1 LITNVTG
8 QAVKGYTPPSVIP
21 TVIRSRNLDV
31 ENAELPGGVVTA
43 VIING
48 SQQPPSPDKFAAG
61 TSSEELTSKTAGNKD
76 PALFDMKSSS
86 GTFSSY
92 VSVSSPSHSNSSVKK
107 PMTEGDED
115 FVAIL

>member
-8 QAVKGYTPPSVIP
+8 QIIKGYTPPSVIP
-21 TVIRSRNLDV
+21 TVIRSRNLEV

-48 SQQPPSPDKFAAG
+48 SEFGASVSNAELAVTPVGDNDLTNSKPSSA
-61 TSSEELTSKTAGNKD
+61 
-76 PALFDMKSSS
+76 

-92 VSVSSPSHSNSSVKK
+92 VSVSSPSRSNPSVRKSA
-107 PMTEGDED
+107 TDGDDD
-115 FVAIL
+115 FVAAL